1 MDTDAGR
8 AGGTQP
14 WTGWP
19 TGTAGAAHQG
29 AVERLAVP
37 LEEVGDQGLVGG
49 VRARAWSPGS
59 EGQFKDP
66 RGDEPAEVMEGDEE
80 DSAGSRGEAWGQEA
94 MGGVRGE
101 QTPGSV
107 EAAGWPL
114 SAVPAGR
121 TSGHGDPG
129 LGGGAGQ
136 PGSRGDRGLSG
147 EGVTERRGSAQS
159 PSRWGCGSRGRGGR
173 WHLPCQ
179 GEFPAAR
186 RLGPRGEGSLGSS
199 LSSAPPG
206 SLPGDDRAFR
216 SPRWGRGLSTAGPGG
231 LGQEPGGGQVRGGS
245 RGGGAAG
252 REACVFLLRLL

>member
-1 MDTDAGR
+1 M
-8 AGGTQP
+8 
-14 WTGWP
+14 
-19 TGTAGAAHQG
+19 
-29 AVERLAVP
+29 P

-49 VRARAWSPGS
+49 VRARGWSPGS

-129 LGGGAGQ
+129 LGGGGGQRGAG
-136 PGSRGDRGLSG
+136 GLSG

-159 PSRWGCGSRGRGGR
+159 PSRRGCGSRGRGGR
-173 WHLPCQ
+173 WRLPCQ
-179 GEFPAAR
+179 REFPAAR

-206 SLPGDDRAFR
+206 SLPGDGSGLSQPSVGSGPQHSRA
-216 SPRWGRGLSTAGPGG
+216 GRGRGRAGRAGPG
-231 LGQEPGGGQVRGGS
+231 
-245 RGGGAAG
+245 AG
-252 REACVFLLRLL
+252 RRPAARDAGQSILKK